1 MNAFATVLD
10 EIFASIVTDEVRDAY
25 APLAVE
31 EERTLIARAKLGEES
46 ATIALMRAYTPA
58 LRAAIRQFGAMGGA
72 WAGQVADPDVVEDL
86 RAAATLGFLE
96 AIKSFDGTRWSRLA
110 AIVPD
115 HLRQALSSAV
125 PSPIAFSIP
134 QRTLTRFYAILR
146 KADGNPYEAA
156 ALAPQYEMRTET
168 FLAVLS
174 ALRDVDSYD
183 AVISGNAGG
192 FDGTTTERFATEQGR
207 DVLAYPL
214 WDGKHPDAEDEVLVE
229 AAFSVVDTLEKDV
242 IRMAYGFTEYDPIP
256 DAEIGARLILSRQ
269 KVQRTRSSGL
279 GKMRVALGVA

>member
-10 EIFASIVTDEVRDAY
+10 EIFASIVTDEIRDAY
-25 APLAVE
+25 SPLDLD
-31 EERTLIARAKLGEES
+31 EERTLIARAKLGEEA

-58 LRAAIRQFGAMGGA
+58 LRSAIRQFGAMGGA

-96 AIKSFDGTRWSRLA
+96 AVQSFDAGRWSRLA

-115 HLRQALSSAV
+115 HLRLALASAV

-134 QRTLTRFYAILR
+134 QRTLTRFYSILR
-146 KADGNPYEAA
+146 KADGNPYAAA

-183 AVISGNAGG
+183 QLLAPSGSNENQSDRGSN
-192 FDGTTTERFATEQGR
+192 
-207 DVLAYPL
+207 DVEAWPL
-214 WDGKHPDAEDEVLVE
+214 WDGQHPDAEDEVLVE

-269 KVQRTRSSGL
+269 KVQRTRASGL